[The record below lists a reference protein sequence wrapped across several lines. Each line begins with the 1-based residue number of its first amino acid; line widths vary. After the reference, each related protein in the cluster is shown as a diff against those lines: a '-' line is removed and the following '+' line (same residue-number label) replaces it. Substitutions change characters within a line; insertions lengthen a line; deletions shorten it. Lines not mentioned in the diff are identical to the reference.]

1 MRTAKIGPDLR
12 FLCIK
17 RGSRVHVRFFCYVSV
32 DTSFA
37 VVVLVIFV
45 SFNAS
50 STPMCRLSL
59 TKFQGHPT
67 RI

>member
-1 MRTAKIGPDLR
+1 MRTAKTGPDLR
-12 FLCIK
+12 LLCIK
-17 RGSRVHVRFFCYVSV
+17 RGSRVHVQFFSYVSV

-59 TKFQGHPT
+59 TKF
-67 RI
+67 